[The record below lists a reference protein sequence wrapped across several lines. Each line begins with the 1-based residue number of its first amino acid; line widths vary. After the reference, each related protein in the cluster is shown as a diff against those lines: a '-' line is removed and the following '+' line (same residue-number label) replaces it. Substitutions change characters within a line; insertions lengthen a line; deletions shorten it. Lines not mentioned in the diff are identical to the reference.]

1 VGVGWGVSHQ
11 SGQVVIGDTLRVEGG
26 QCGCAVKGGRTIA
39 VIDNWLAKEEPD
51 GAAARSR

>member
-1 VGVGWGVSHQ
+1 VGVGWGVSPQ